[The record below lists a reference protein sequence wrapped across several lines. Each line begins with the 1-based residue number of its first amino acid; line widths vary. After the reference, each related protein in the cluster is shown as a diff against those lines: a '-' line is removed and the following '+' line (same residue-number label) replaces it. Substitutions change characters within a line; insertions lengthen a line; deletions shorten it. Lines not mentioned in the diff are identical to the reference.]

1 MISFLLS
8 GRRII
13 IKFLLLGRR
22 IDEIRAPQIQR
33 PQSRVVVSL
42 KNQRNVRRAQPRRKA
57 RERRPPVSAFVGNE
71 SALN

>member
-13 IKFLLLGRR
+13 IKLLLPGRR
-22 IDEIRAPQIQR
+22 IDEIRAPKYNGR
-33 PQSRVVVSL
+33 SRVVVSP
-42 KNQRNVRRAQPRRKA
+42 KNQRNLRRAQPRKRTK
-57 RERRPPVSAFVGNE
+57 ERRPPVSAFVGNE